1 MKNLKIYA
9 LFALLLMAGNMT
21 MQAQDTIGYSTG
33 LFAAKSGKAVTH
45 LQDFDPE
52 YSEWLYYDN
61 GNYYTNVA
69 YTPVDIPFSW
79 AVAYPNPGKDVLNIR
94 TGLRNARVEV
104 YDMSGRLMHS
114 QALTE
119 NVTAIDAGGW
129 PSEAY
134 FWKVYTG
141 VSTGLTTLVET
152 GKWIKE

>member
-21 MQAQDTIGYSTG
+21 MQAQDTIGYSTD

-94 TGLRNARVEV
+94 TGLRNAFVEV
-104 YDMSGRLMHS
+104 CDLSGKLVHR
-114 QALTE
+114 QVVTDEITE
-119 NVTAIDAGGW
+119 IDAAAW
-129 PSEAY
+129 PSGVYVWRVVANGKEAE
-134 FWKVYTG
+134 
-141 VSTGLTTLVET
+141 S
-152 GKWIKE
+152 GKWIKN